1 MNAHS
6 PPIEIIPATR
16 IRRRGRASW
25 RKPSATMKES
35 FEDMI
40 LDMLGRI
47 PRSSELAC
55 TTPSARAHA
64 IGEAAARKAALVA
77 GTLALPPGALGW
89 LTVVPELFSIWRIQ
103 SQMVADIAASYGRG
117 WQLTREQMMFCLF
130 RHTAAQAMRDIAV
143 RAGQR
148 WLVQA
153 ASLTAMRAAARKIG
167 IKLSKRAAGH
177 GIARW
182 LPVVGALGVG
192 TYAWY
197 DTRQVART
205 AIDLFAMEAA
215 AGFSLGSDDG
225 EWYD

>member
-1 MNAHS
+1 MNARS
-6 PPIEIIPATR
+6 PPIEHIPAIR
-16 IRRRGRASW
+16 IRRWGRV
-25 RKPSATMKES
+25 RKGSQAGTYAQS

-40 LDMLGRI
+40 LEMLGRI
-47 PRSSELAC
+47 PQSRELAC
-55 TTPSARAHA
+55 TTPNARAHA

-103 SQMVADIAASYGRG
+103 SQMVADIAATYGRG

-143 RAGQR
+143 RAGER

-153 ASLTAMRAAARKIG
+153 ASLAAMRTAARKIG
-167 IKLSKRAAGH
+167 IKLSKRGIGH

-182 LPVVGALGVG
+182 LPIVGAVGVG
-192 TYAWY
+192 SYAWY

-205 AIDLFAMEAA
+205 AIDLFAMESA
-215 AGFSLGSDDG
+215 AGFSLGSDEG
-225 EWYD
+225 ALYD